1 MPVLCV
7 PLPAFV
13 PLQLPLAVQEVGLF
27 VADQLI
33 VALCPE
39 SIPLGFTVRETFG
52 ALGSTCTVAASLIVP
67 VSFEQVIVN
76 TYSLMTERLLMV

>member
-27 VADQLI
+27 VADQVRFELPPTATEI
-33 VALCPE
+33 GFAL
-39 SIPLGFTVRETFG
+39 SVTTGFDGLETVKGTLF
-52 ALGSTCTVAASLIVP
+52 A
-67 VSFEQVIVN
+67 
-76 TYSLMTERLLMV
+76 